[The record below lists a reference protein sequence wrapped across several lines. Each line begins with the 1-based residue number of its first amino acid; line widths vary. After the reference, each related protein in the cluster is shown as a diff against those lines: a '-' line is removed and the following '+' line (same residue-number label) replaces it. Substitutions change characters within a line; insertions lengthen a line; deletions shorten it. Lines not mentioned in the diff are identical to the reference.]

1 MTGLTASQAAAADAA
16 RLHIGQ
22 TSAMQSGVP
31 FRQSCRLEAPMEKP
45 GLSKQL
51 IEKMNMVLSECK
63 VPERPIPTRTVCDLY
78 DQLRR
83 DVVTLLSL
91 QKTAS
96 KIEADLQAMRHRPA
110 EAAAQQAATQAATQ
124 AAQAARSGQKGGGDS
139 KKRKAPPAASSGGVA
154 AAAAAAA
161 GGTAGGP
168 KKKARK

>member
-1 MTGLTASQAAAADAA
+1 
-16 RLHIGQ
+16 
-22 TSAMQSGVP
+22 
-31 FRQSCRLEAPMEKP
+31 
-45 GLSKQL
+45 
-51 IEKMNMVLSECK
+51 MNMVLVECK

-91 QKTAS
+91 RKTTS
-96 KIEADLQAMRHRPA
+96 KIEADLQALRHRPA
-110 EAAAQQAATQAATQ
+110 EVTSQQAATQ
-124 AAQAARSGQKGGGDS
+124 AAQAARTGQKGGSDS

-161 GGTAGGP
+161 GAGAPGGQ